1 MKKIKKVPRR
11 AFTEKQLD
19 LLEQYHYLYKKL
31 YRVGLT
37 EQEEEYF
44 YSLIKKAGNFICIS

>member
-19 LLEQYHYLYKKL
+19 ILEQYHYLYKKL

-44 YSLIKKAGNFICIS
+44 YSLIKKAVNFISIS

>member
-1 MKKIKKVPRR
+1 MKKIKKVARR

-19 LLEQYHYLYKKL
+19 ILEQYHYLYKKL
-31 YRVGLT
+31 HRVGLT

-44 YSLIKKAGNFICIS
+44 YSLIKKAGNFISIF